1 MAAEEEAHPC
11 SSKELKAYAR
21 PIFARE
27 WEKYY
32 PTVVLKD
39 YGFERVTCKC
49 GHNYWRA
56 SPERTTCGDS
66 NCEGKYGHIGV
77 GCGIGAQ
84 GHKITYKEA
93 WEGFKSSFETT
104 TPPHTAIKRYPV
116 VARWRDDV
124 DYVAAG
130 IYAFQPYCVS
140 GELKPPANPLIC
152 PQFCLR
158 FNDLDSIGISGRHYS
173 GFVMIGIQSFYPQE
187 DTEYPRT
194 RLIEN
199 NLRWLTE
206 TLGIPKG
213 TSRLSRMCGLG
224 AGIWGRADMVKKTW
238 APLPLRVMDVG
249 IGLERIPFLVNGS
262 NTSYTDVFPEA
273 LAFLKEKTGAEVDAS
288 VWRKFGPYSCLLNI
302 DECEDIDK
310 TWAEIAERLGMEVKT
325 LREGVE
331 LGRDLIVV
339 ADHTRTFLVAIEDGS
354 LPSSTGGGS
363 NLRSLLRRVFA
374 VLGNRGWWEKIG
386 GVEGLCELMAIHRET
401 LRGLYGTFTENPS
414 LEKIVRK
421 EYEKWRDTDN
431 DAVGRIIAVQ
441 NERAK
446 EIERR
451 EGAAK
456 GSSSSSASSSA
467 SSSSSSAP
475 AGGKGKKGGGKGGKD
490 GKAVKDVEL
499 TVEDWIKLSTTYGV
513 MPDQIAKVTGQ
524 QIPQN
529 YYSELAEMKEKTTRQ
544 LSTGVNAY
552 AEQMKG
558 VPETKEL
565 LYARREE
572 SDPAVE
578 KPMDL
583 EDLGFEG
590 RCIRVFVNNETRERD
605 LVVLDETLFYP
616 TSGGQENDTGKLW
629 IEFGGGEGEEEC
641 SSSSSSSSSD
651 EKCKCKC
658 KCGKRKGKEFAVVDV
673 VKCGHCV
680 AHRVVPALTE
690 AEASAIAKGW
700 ESGAGA
706 GAVKAYGEVDRARR
720 YQLACHHTATHL
732 VHAAAQHVLGPH
744 VWQAS
749 AKKTVSGAHLD
760 ITHFAALTREEV
772 RAIQDRANALVMARL
787 PITKRHMK
795 KEDAEREHGFSLYQ
809 GGVVPG
815 LNVRVVSMG
824 DADVEACCGSHLNNT
839 QEVLLIRVVGA
850 TREGDGAV
858 RLEFVAG
865 PRARESYEELD
876 ERDSQICKA
885 WATTP
890 AEFYSCAVKFFDAY
904 KLSLTLLPKYQ
915 NEIVKRAFTRSNAA
929 LTLVATADFSNLTW
943 CIARAPVAA
952 KRAIRAAQEQAEK
965 AEKEKGEKGA
975 ESSEAFIGSP
985 NGKWGVVFVGP
996 TYVYGILGWVPP
1008 ATSSSSSLII
1018 IGIGIRGDHDGRAE
1032 GSCGCSQC
1040 SN

>member
-213 TSRLSRMCGLG
+213 DITFIEDVWAGGGNLG
-224 AGIWGRADMVKKTW
+224 PCVEFFVKGIEVGNMVFMEFKADMVKKTW

-431 DAVGRIIAVQ
+431 DA
-441 NERAK
+441 
-446 EIERR
+446 
-451 EGAAK
+451 
-456 GSSSSSASSSA
+456 
-467 SSSSSSAP
+467 
-475 AGGKGKKGGGKGGKD
+475 
-490 GKAVKDVEL
+490 AVKDVEL

-965 AEKEKGEKGA
+965 AEKEKRGERGREQRGIHWKSEWEVGGCVCGA
-975 ESSEAFIGSP
+975 DICVWDPRLGASR
-985 NGKWGVVFVGP
+985 N
-996 TYVYGILGWVPP
+996 ILILL
-1008 ATSSSSSLII
+1008 LII

>member
-1 MAAEEEAHPC
+1 
-11 SSKELKAYAR
+11 
-21 PIFARE
+21 
-27 WEKYY
+27 
-32 PTVVLKD
+32 
-39 YGFERVTCKC
+39 
-49 GHNYWRA
+49 
-56 SPERTTCGDS
+56 
-66 NCEGKYGHIGV
+66 
-77 GCGIGAQ
+77 
-84 GHKITYKEA
+84 
-93 WEGFKSSFETT
+93 
-104 TPPHTAIKRYPV
+104 
-116 VARWRDDV
+116 
-124 DYVAAG
+124 
-130 IYAFQPYCVS
+130 
-140 GELKPPANPLIC
+140 
-152 PQFCLR
+152 
-158 FNDLDSIGISGRHYS
+158 
-173 GFVMIGIQSFYPQE
+173 MIGIQSFYPQE

-213 TSRLSRMCGLG
+213 DITFIEDVWAGGGNLG
-224 AGIWGRADMVKKTW
+224 PCVEFFVKGIEVGNMVFMEFKADMVKKTW

-1008 ATSSSSSLII
+1008 ATSSSSSSSSSELESEEITM
-1018 IGIGIRGDHDGRAE
+1018 E
-1032 GSCGCSQC
+1032 GLKAVVDAANAATEPAASSSPSSSSSSSSSSTSPAPAGAAGGAKKKDKAAPLVVEVGKGKAGVKQEEGKPLPNWTVQLKCVLLRSWQPVVGYFEKHGFVQLDL
-1040 SN
+1040 